1 MGTITRSFA
10 NLITAT
16 GPNAVAD
23 GAITAADLAS
33 GVGGKVLQVVQT
45 TKTDFFST
53 SSASFTDVTG
63 ASVSITPS
71 SSSNKILLLISGQ
84 YSGTD
89 DSFGHI
95 KVLRNS
101 TDIALGDSRG
111 STTRATTS
119 AGLRTGGGQSNAVS
133 RAFVS
138 NILDTPSTTSAIT
151 YKLQIISL
159 NSQTVSIGGGYL
171 DSNNLRGSYPTF
183 LTALEIA
190 G

>member
-1 MGTITRSFA
+1 MPLTKIQSLGITDGTIVNADINASAAIA
-10 NLITAT
+10 NTKLSA
-16 GPNAVAD
+16 
-23 GAITAADLAS
+23 GA
-33 GVGGKVLQVVQT
+33 VLQVVQT

-53 SSASFTDVTG
+53 SSSSFVDITG

-71 SSSNKILLLISGQ
+71 SASNKILLLISGQ

-89 DSFGHI
+89 DSIGHI
-95 KVLRNS
+95 KVLRDS

-138 NILDTPSTTSAIT
+138 NILDSPATTSAIT

-159 NSQTVSIGGGYL
+159 NAQSVSIGGAFV
-171 DSNNLRGSYPTF
+171 DTNNFRGSYPTF
-183 LTALEIA
+183 LTAMEIK